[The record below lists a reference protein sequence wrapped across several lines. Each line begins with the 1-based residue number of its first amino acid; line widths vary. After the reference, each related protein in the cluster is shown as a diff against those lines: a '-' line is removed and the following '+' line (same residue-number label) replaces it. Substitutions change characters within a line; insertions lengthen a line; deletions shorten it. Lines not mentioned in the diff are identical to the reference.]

1 MTQAT
6 AGLSKKPSSAPQVI
20 CSSDGEPL
28 YTLVPVAEYA
38 RLKRAAEEI
47 DDVKAS
53 SNAILGDSTD
63 LIPAEVVHRIADG
76 EIPVRVWRQ
85 HRGFKGVELARAAGI
100 SPARL
105 SALSVLI
112 FGGPRTLGELATTE
126 QVTAPTMSRLVAGM
140 ERDGLVLRKP
150 DPDDKRAVRLRTS
163 ARGRRTFDRA
173 RRERLDLLGRL
184 IAGCDDDEREL
195 LAAAAELIDRLAK
208 KQL

>member
-1 MTQAT
+1 MTRT
-6 AGLSKKPSSAPQVI
+6 SIEK
-20 CSSDGEPL
+20 
-28 YTLVPVAEYA
+28 
-38 RLKRAAEEI
+38 
-47 DDVKAS
+47 
-53 SNAILGDSTD
+53 
-63 LIPAEVVHRIADG
+63 IADRLHSAA
-76 EIPVRVWRQ
+76 IHLLRRLRKVDT
-85 HRGFKGVELARAAGI
+85 AAGI

-150 DPDDKRAVRLRTS
+150 DPDDKRAVRLRPS
-163 ARGRRTFDRA
+163 ARGRRTFERA
-173 RRERLDLLGRL
+173 RRERLDLLTRL